1 MEQRTCTVDEC
12 ERRGGTSGYCRS
24 HYKQWHLGKPLTPLR
39 ISTRD
44 LGRPAVCE
52 YSGCGRPHKA
62 RGLCKAHNDL
72 AKAGKPLRPIA
83 DRVGPVPC
91 TGRDCDRMAIA
102 KGLCTKH
109 RQAQHELRLRYSLTV
124 EEYEALLDSQGGV
137 CAICGGVNR
146 SGHRLAVD
154 HDHACCPG
162 KTSCG
167 RCVRAL
173 LCSNCNLGL
182 GKFRDDPLLLAAA
195 IEYLGSS
202 AASAAACH

>member
-1 MEQRTCTVDEC
+1 MEQRTCAVDGC

-24 HYKQWHLGKPLTPLR
+24 HYKQWHLGKPLTPLQV
-39 ISTRD
+39 STWH

-52 YSGCGRPHKA
+52 YPDCGRPHKA

-72 AKAGKPLRPIA
+72 AQAGKPLRVIEA
-83 DRVGPVPC
+83 RTGPSPC
-91 TGRDCDRMAIA
+91 VEDGCEKLA
-102 KGLCTKH
+102 KVRGLCSSHNHLVYGLK
-109 RQAQHELRLRYSLTV
+109 RFYGMSV
-124 EEYEALLDSQGGV
+124 EDYDALLASQGGG
-137 CAICGGVNR
+137 CAICHGVNK
-146 SGHRLAVD
+146 SGQRLAVD

-173 LCSNCNLGL
+173 LCANCNLGL

-195 IEYLGSS
+195 IEYLG
-202 AASAAACH
+202 AARVR